1 MSGTVNNG
9 RTGKI
14 NKKKTDIL
22 QSDDNERL
30 SFDNEFEDMELD
42 DRRELPEFDDDVDLT
57 EVESPQQETAAVGK
71 KRTTEAKPK
80 SSAKKKNRN
89 SGKESTSPV
98 TGFGIRER
106 KIKREMANTASIKI
120 IGVGGAGC
128 NAVNRMIEAGL
139 EGVEYIVANTDLQAL
154 NMSTAKN
161 KIQLGPKCTRGLGAG
176 GNAETGLKAA
186 MESKAEIS
194 EALEGAVMVFITAGM
209 GGGTGTGAAPII
221 AEISKEKGSLTI
233 GVVTKPFT
241 FEGFKRRHVA
251 ERGIENLRDS
261 LDALITIPNDKLL
274 EVINEETTI
283 LESFSIADD
292 VLRQGVQGISDLI
305 VKPGVINLDFADVEA
320 VMKDAG
326 TALIGMGY
334 GSAANRAVDAVR
346 MAIASPLLETNIEGA
361 KRILINFTGSDVRL
375 SEVNQAAEEI
385 YAISDNE
392 SNIIF
397 GTSIDNSI
405 KDEIRVTI
413 LATDFIN
420 VESEPKI
427 PIKEGLQGR
436 EFSSDSSDSGN
447 PKPDIDSEV
456 DYDIPSFIR
465 KGNYKD

>member
-1 MSGTVNNG
+1 
-9 RTGKI
+9 
-14 NKKKTDIL
+14 
-22 QSDDNERL
+22 
-30 SFDNEFEDMELD
+30 MELD
-42 DRRELPEFDDDVDLT
+42 DSRELTEFDDDVDLT
-57 EVESPQQETAAVGK
+57 EVENPQQEIVDVGNR
-71 KRTTEAKPK
+71 RTTEAKPK
-80 SSAKKKNRN
+80 SSAKKKRRN

-106 KIKREMANTASIKI
+106 KIKRQMAHTASIKI
-120 IGVGGAGC
+120 IGVGGAGG

-139 EGVEYIVANTDLQAL
+139 EGVEYIAANTDLQAL
-154 NMSTAKN
+154 SMSMADH

-176 GNAETGLKAA
+176 GDAETGLKAA

-194 EALEGAVMVFITAGM
+194 EALEDSVMVFITAGM

-221 AEISKEKGSLTI
+221 AEISKEKGALTI

-274 EVINEETTI
+274 EVINEETTM

-334 GSAANRAVDAVR
+334 GTAANRAIDAVR

-375 SEVNQAAEEI
+375 NEVNQAADEI

-420 VESEPKI
+420 AESEPTI
-427 PIKEGLQGR
+427 PIKEGLMGS
-436 EFSSDSSDSGN
+436 ELSSDSSDSDN
-447 PKPDIDSEV
+447 TPPDIDSEV